1 MAQRFGSIRKCVHS
15 LTDYVHYK
23 IFFNP
28 KNRKSVIKEFHKF
41 FYESNIWAETY
52 WFGTKIY
59 KNPFDVWVYQ
69 EIISEIKPD
78 VIIETGTARG
88 GSALFFAHLLDI
100 IGKGRIYTIDI
111 YKNQYQQQHPRIK
124 YLVVPSSTDRN
135 TVERI
140 KNSIRKTEKVMVILD
155 SHHAKNHVLEELRL
169 YSHLVSVGSYLVVE
183 DSNING
189 HPVNKEYGEGPAE
202 AIKLFLKEN
211 KSFVQDRSRE
221 KFFVTF
227 NPGGYL
233 KRVR

>member
-100 IGKGRIYTIDI
+100 I
-111 YKNQYQQQHPRIK
+111 
-124 YLVVPSSTDRN
+124 
-135 TVERI
+135 
-140 KNSIRKTEKVMVILD
+140 
-155 SHHAKNHVLEELRL
+155 
-169 YSHLVSVGSYLVVE
+169 
-183 DSNING
+183 
-189 HPVNKEYGEGPAE
+189 
-202 AIKLFLKEN
+202 
-211 KSFVQDRSRE
+211 
-221 KFFVTF
+221 
-227 NPGGYL
+227 
-233 KRVR
+233 